1 MKRWMNFNKAMT
13 VMTLAARNTVINWQN
28 NFSLYYLLALG
39 HMAISYVASSMAVKK
54 AFTSLLLHEYCDI
67 GLPC

>member
-1 MKRWMNFNKAMT
+1 MT

-28 NFSLYYLLALG
+28 NFSVYYLLALG
-39 HMAISYVASSMAVKK
+39 HVAISYVASGKYGSKLIKK

>member
-28 NFSLYYLLALG
+28 NFSVYYLLALG
-39 HMAISYVASSMAVKK
+39 HVAISYVASSMAVNSSRRHLL
-54 AFTSLLLHEYCDI
+54 AFYYMNI
-67 GLPC
+67 VI